1 MHRHIAALWIFV
13 GRGHACMPSLITGY
27 DNPGGVCKI
36 PDAGILK
43 AVEPIFVAP
52 IQSLADFF
60 PPSAEY
66 LAAWLWHASPHLVAE
81 DTTLA
86 RMAEEIYVEHQFKDF
101 VIESHLS
108 VSFVLAVLIPS
119 GLKLKNPY
127 NRLIIRISIVYC
139 GKRGIR
145 TPGGV
150 TLNGFQDRRIRPLCH
165 LSGSV
170 AICDCKVSHCFWIV
184 QYFDALCGVFL
195 IKRLFKNHC

>member
-13 GRGHACMPSLITGY
+13 GRGHACMPGLITGY

-66 LAAWLWHASPHLVAE
+66 LAAWLCHASPHLVAE
-81 DTTLA
+81 DITLA

-127 NRLIIRISIVYC
+127 NRLIIRISSRLLRKERDSNPRRC
-139 GKRGIR
+139 DPQRFSR
-145 TPGGV
+145 PPHST
-150 TLNGFQDRRIRPLCH
+150 TLPSFRVC
-165 LSGSV
+165 
-170 AICDCKVSHCFWIV
+170 CD
-184 QYFDALCGVFL
+184 L
-195 IKRLFKNHC
+195 RLQS

>member
-66 LAAWLWHASPHLVAE
+66 LAAWLCHASPHLVAE

-108 VSFVLAVLIPS
+108 VSFVLAVQVPS
-119 GLKLKNPY
+119 LP
-127 NRLIIRISIVYC
+127 
-139 GKRGIR
+139 
-145 TPGGV
+145 
-150 TLNGFQDRRIRPLCH
+150 
-165 LSGSV
+165 
-170 AICDCKVSHCFWIV
+170 W
-184 QYFDALCGVFL
+184 
-195 IKRLFKNHC
+195 